1 MIALI
6 IGLCTCLIFIFWQDC
21 KFRHIH
27 VSLPVVIFV
36 CAYLLTNYIP
46 QNIQFIATNVLF
58 FSTTLFL
65 LTLYMSLKNKA
76 FLNPFKHYF
85 GLGDLLF
92 YVAITPLFLLYQY
105 VLFFILSLVFA
116 ITMQWVLKKWITK
129 ESVPLAGLS
138 ALFLTLIIVKDLL
151 FPFQKITLIR

>member
-92 YVAITPLFLLYQY
+92 YKRLYFLLP
-105 VLFFILSLVFA
+105 FFFGTPNAGNAHTLASNSSGVNRRIAPILH
-116 ITMQWVLKKWITK
+116 
-129 ESVPLAGLS
+129 
-138 ALFLTLIIVKDLL
+138 
-151 FPFQKITLIR
+151 